1 MPQSRLQLSGNS
13 ADRHPCSR
21 RFEPQSAH
29 FGAAA
34 GGGARTQRSRIR
46 TNACM
51 SDIGCITI
59 GPLAVLAALCVPTAC
74 SLLSKN
80 F

>member
-1 MPQSRLQLSGNS
+1 MQPTGG
-13 ADRHPCSR
+13 
-21 RFEPQSAH
+21 RFEPQSGH

-34 GGGARTQRSRIR
+34 GGGAKSQQTGIR
-46 TNACM
+46 THAYKPG
-51 SDIGCITI
+51 IGCVTI
-59 GPLAVLAALCVPTAC
+59 GPLAVLSAPCVPTAC